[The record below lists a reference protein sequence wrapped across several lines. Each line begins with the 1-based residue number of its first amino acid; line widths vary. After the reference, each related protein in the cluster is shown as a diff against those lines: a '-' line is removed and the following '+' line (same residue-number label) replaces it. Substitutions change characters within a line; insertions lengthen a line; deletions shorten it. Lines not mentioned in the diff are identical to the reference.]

1 VAQNRE
7 FEEKDELWKKLSFE
21 VQNSPLK
28 DLWQILSLK
37 DAKNAF
43 HIISRPSFSYEEKTP
58 YDILKNILLEKYL
71 MPCLD
76 DVAKSIFLDDD
87 PDFPL
92 LRDLLNALLYDGEEV
107 IVSLEVGLS
116 ELPKKYKFEKR
127 TVFDIR
133 ATLDTGDRVHI
144 EFQVLVKKSLKQR
157 VLFYWAKHFTQGV
170 EEGDDYAL
178 LAPTISVWIL
188 EEFFSSHP
196 TAFSQYSVF
205 ERSTLKEE
213 FPHLKICL
221 LEYLKPLGEGVNEKL
236 KAWQKF
242 FSIKTEE
249 DIKEVKMMSP
259 AVSKAADKL
268 VVLSSKPEF
277 RSTSYHDYYKNLD
290 HYMDL
295 TVAKHEA
302 KEEGKEEGKEE
313 ERKNLMC
320 RLFSN
325 KLKTSY
331 ESILNILKDTSFS
344 QLKILSDSLFSI
356 NSVDELVSKVN
367 SKEIRSSK

>member
-1 VAQNRE
+1 
-7 FEEKDELWKKLSFE
+7 
-21 VQNSPLK
+21 
-28 DLWQILSLK
+28 
-37 DAKNAF
+37 
-43 HIISRPSFSYEEKTP
+43 
-58 YDILKNILLEKYL
+58 
-71 MPCLD
+71 
-76 DVAKSIFLDDD
+76 
-87 PDFPL
+87 
-92 LRDLLNALLYDGEEV
+92 
-107 IVSLEVGLS
+107 
-116 ELPKKYKFEKR
+116 
-127 TVFDIR
+127 
-133 ATLDTGDRVHI
+133 VHI
-144 EFQVLVKKSLKQR
+144 EFKKKKKKSLKQR
-157 VLFYWAKHFTQGV
+157 VLFYWAKHFTQGI

-196 TAFSQYSVF
+196 TAFSQYVVL

-302 KEEGKEEGKEE
+302 KEE
-313 ERKNLMC
+313 ERKIMLC
-320 RLFSN
+320 ELFSH
-325 KLKTSY
+325 KLKISY
-331 ESILNILKDTSFS
+331 ESILNILKDTSFE
-344 QLKILSDSLFSI
+344 QLNVLSDSLFSI

>member
-1 VAQNRE
+1 
-7 FEEKDELWKKLSFE
+7 
-21 VQNSPLK
+21 
-28 DLWQILSLK
+28 
-37 DAKNAF
+37 
-43 HIISRPSFSYEEKTP
+43 
-58 YDILKNILLEKYL
+58 
-71 MPCLD
+71 
-76 DVAKSIFLDDD
+76 
-87 PDFPL
+87 
-92 LRDLLNALLYDGEEV
+92 
-107 IVSLEVGLS
+107 
-116 ELPKKYKFEKR
+116 
-127 TVFDIR
+127 
-133 ATLDTGDRVHI
+133 VHI
-144 EFQVLVKKSLKQR
+144 EFQVLAKKSLKQR
-157 VLFYWAKHFTQGV
+157 VLFYWAKHFTQGI

-196 TAFSQYSVF
+196 TAFSQYVVL

-302 KEEGKEEGKEE
+302 KEEGREEGREEGKEE
-313 ERKNLMC
+313 ERKSLLS
-320 RLFSN
+320 RLYSN
-325 KLKTSY
+325 KLKISY
-331 ESILNILKDTSFS
+331 ESILNILKDISFQ
-344 QLKILSDSLFSI
+344 QLDVLSDSLFSI